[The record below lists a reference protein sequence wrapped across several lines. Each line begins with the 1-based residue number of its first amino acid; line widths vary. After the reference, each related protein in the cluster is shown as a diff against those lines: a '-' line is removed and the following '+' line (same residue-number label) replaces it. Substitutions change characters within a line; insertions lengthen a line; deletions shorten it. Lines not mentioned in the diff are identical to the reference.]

1 MYLKFNKDEITG
13 AQLKAIAAILEL
25 DNVKDLEWF
34 YNIHYE
40 ACRFEIECVI
50 ENTIDNTKS
59 AEKFKKE
66 NEDDIIE
73 WTDELYYSSDYQ
85 WDRLYEKAEDIVD
98 LELDDDYDDDDDID
112 EEEI

>member
-25 DNVKDLEWF
+25 DNVEDLEWF
-34 YNIHYE
+34 YNVHYE

-50 ENTIDNTKS
+50 ENSMDYKS
-59 AEKFKKE
+59 VEKFKKE
-66 NEDDIIE
+66 NEDTIIR
-73 WTDELYYSSDYQ
+73 WTDMLYYSSDYQ

-98 LELDDDYDDDDDID
+98 LELDDIDI
-112 EEEI
+112 EEI

>member
-1 MYLKFNKDEITG
+1 MYIKIDEDKITNE
-13 AQLKAIAAILEL
+13 QLAAITEILEL
-25 DNVKDLEWF
+25 PIVDMI

-50 ENTIDNTKS
+50 ENAMDYES

-66 NEDDIIE
+66 NEDTIIR
-73 WTDELYYSSDYQ
+73 WTDMLYYSSDYQ

-98 LELDDDYDDDDDID
+98 LELDDIDI
-112 EEEI
+112 EEI